1 MITVV
6 YFMDD
11 ALDGEM
17 VVDYTK
23 TVVGTLVDGVLTP
36 FTFDSA
42 VEFADATGGAV
53 YVS

>member
-11 ALDGEM
+11 EDFTIDHER
-17 VVDYTK
+17 
-23 TVVGTLVDGVLTP
+23 TVVGTLENGVLTP
-36 FTFDSA
+36 FTFDGA
-42 VEFADATGGAV
+42 VAFADATGGAV